1 MAKRKLKKELEK
13 EVEELKSEKRK
24 LVQNIEGIF
33 HILHED
39 YLINKGELFEL
50 MELLDKYK
58 SPECLLLSDGASPIM
73 NP

>member
-1 MAKRKLKKELEK
+1 MVKRKLKKELEK

-33 HILHED
+33 HILHD
-39 YLINKGELFEL
+39 DCFVNKDELSEL

-58 SPECLLLSDGASPIM
+58 SPECLLLSDEASSIIQP
-73 NP
+73 

>member
-1 MAKRKLKKELEK
+1 MKRKLKKELEQ

-39 YLINKGELFEL
+39 YLINKDELSEL

-58 SPECLLLSDGASPIM
+58 SPESLLLSDGASPIM